1 MPRRSQHP
9 FDSVA
14 DQTLEWIQ
22 ETTDYAVEALR
33 GGYRTPFSANITE
46 AQKLDYYR
54 RKMFVQNPDGSID
67 YSKPNRAE
75 RDKLLQKLGTKAY
88 AEVMTT
94 ILPQNS
100 QSRPLPDDDDDEDY
114 EEEEASGAYTGGYA

>member
-1 MPRRSQHP
+1 MPKRGQHP

-54 RKMFVQNPDGSID
+54 RKLFTQNPDGSID
-67 YSKPNRAE
+67 FSKPNLAE
-75 RDKLLQKLGTKAY
+75 RDKLLKKLGTKNY

-94 ILPQNS
+94 ILPQNG
-100 QSRPLPDDDDDEDY
+100 QSRPLPDDDDEDY
-114 EEEEASGAYTGGYA
+114 DEEEEDSTYTGGYS

>member
-1 MPRRSQHP
+1 MPRRAQHP

-22 ETTDYAVEALR
+22 ETSDYAVEALR

-54 RKMFVQNPDGSID
+54 RKLFAQNPDGSYD
-67 YSKPNRAE
+67 FSKPNLGE
-75 RDKLLQKLGTKAY
+75 RDKLLKKLGTKSY
-88 AEVMTT
+88 AEIMTT
-94 ILPQNS
+94 VLPHNG
-100 QSRPLPDDDDDEDY
+100 QSRPLPDDDEEDY
-114 EEEEASGAYTGGYA
+114 DEEETADTYTGGY

>member
-1 MPRRSQHP
+1 MPKRGQHP

-54 RKMFVQNPDGSID
+54 RRLFTQNPDGSID
-67 YSKPNRAE
+67 FSKLNHGE
-75 RDKLLQKLGTKAY
+75 RDKLLKKLGTKTY
-88 AEVMTT
+88 AEIMTT
-94 ILPQNS
+94 VLPQNG
-100 QSRPLPDDDDDEDY
+100 QSRPLPDDDEEDY
-114 EEEEASGAYTGGYA
+114 DEEEETTYTPGGY

>member
-1 MPRRSQHP
+1 MPKRGQHP

-54 RKMFVQNPDGSID
+54 RRLFTQNPDGSID
-67 YSKPNRAE
+67 FSKPNHGE
-75 RDKLLQKLGTKAY
+75 RDKLLKKLGTKTY
-88 AEVMTT
+88 AEIMTT
-94 ILPQNS
+94 VLPQNG
-100 QSRPLPDDDDDEDY
+100 QSRPLPDDDEEDY
-114 EEEEASGAYTGGYA
+114 DEEEETTYTPGGY

>member
-1 MPRRSQHP
+1 MPKRGQHP

-33 GGYRTPFSANITE
+33 GGYRTPFSANVTE

-54 RKMFVQNPDGSID
+54 RKLFIQNPDGSID
-67 YSKPNRAE
+67 FSKPNNAE
-75 RDKLLQKLGTKAY
+75 RDKLLKKLGTKTY

-94 ILPQNS
+94 VLPQNG
-100 QSRPLPDDDDDEDY
+100 QSRPLPDDDEEDY
-114 EEEEASGAYTGGYA
+114 DEEEETTYTPGGY

>member
-1 MPRRSQHP
+1 MPRRAQHP

-54 RKMFVQNPDGSID
+54 RKLFVQNPDGSYD
-67 YSKPNRAE
+67 FSKPNQAE
-75 RDKLLQKLGTKAY
+75 RDKLLKKLGTKSY
-88 AEVMTT
+88 AEIMTT
-94 ILPQNS
+94 VLPQNGKS
-100 QSRPLPDDDDDEDY
+100 SPLPDDDEEDY
-114 EEEEASGAYTGGYA
+114 DEEETSDTYTAGGY

>member
-1 MPRRSQHP
+1 MPKRGQHP

-54 RKMFVQNPDGSID
+54 RKLFTQNPDGSID
-67 YSKPNRAE
+67 FSKPNLAE
-75 RDKLLQKLGTKAY
+75 RDKLLKKLGTKNY

-94 ILPQNS
+94 ILPQNG
-100 QSRPLPDDDDDEDY
+100 QSRPLPDDDDEDY
-114 EEEEASGAYTGGYA
+114 DEEEEESTYTGGYS